1 MAKARVRP
9 KSWRYANTVTWKKKK
24 EANLTAEGKP
34 DLELATPPDFGGPEG
49 IWSPE
54 DLLVAAVNSC
64 ILTTFLYHQAKAG
77 IELVGYRSAAEGTLV
92 YTGKALQFTDVVVRP
107 EVLVVAEDDARK
119 AAAAL
124 KRSEETCLI
133 SNALNCAVRVEPSIQ
148 VAPAG
153 ARVPRRSDT

>member
-24 EANLTAEGKP
+24 KATLTAEGKP

-64 ILTTFLYHQAKAG
+64 ILTTFLYYRVRAG
-77 IELVGYRSAAEGTLV
+77 IELTGYKSTAEGTLV
-92 YTGKALQFTDVVVRP
+92 YTGQALEFLEVAVRP
-107 EVLVVAEDDARK
+107 EVLVASEGDREK

-124 KRSEETCLI
+124 ERSEQTCLI
-133 SNALNCAVRVEPSIQ
+133 SNALDCAVRVEPSVR
-148 VAPAG
+148 VASG
-153 ARVPRRSDT
+153 